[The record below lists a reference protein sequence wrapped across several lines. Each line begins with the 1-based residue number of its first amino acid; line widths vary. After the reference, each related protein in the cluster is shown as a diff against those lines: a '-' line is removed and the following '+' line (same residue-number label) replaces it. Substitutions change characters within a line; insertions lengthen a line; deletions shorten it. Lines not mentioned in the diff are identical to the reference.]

1 MSFHLVEKKLK
12 PFKAKDRLRFVAGGD
27 QRGRPVRKV
36 GLEIFVGTAEMADM
50 RVAVDEA
57 GSDDKSLCIEAPG
70 RRSGGVGCAWP
81 DVAYSSIQDG
91 DFESAQDLSGI
102 DVDELSAGY
111 DQIRLDLAHCPADES
126 LDLYLRAVHRNH
138 LFNISHP
145 DLLYQ
150 KPQVERG
157 SCLEVSFQVIIL
169 LTEFW

>member
-12 PFKAKDRLRFVAGGD
+12 PSKAKARLRFVAGGD
-27 QRGRPVRKV
+27 QRGRPVREI
-36 GLEIFVGTAEMADM
+36 GLEIFVGTAKMADVG
-50 RVAVDEA
+50 VAVDEA
-57 GSDDKSLCIEAPG
+57 GSDDKSLCIESPG
-70 RRSGGVGCAWP
+70 RRSGGVGGARP
-81 DVAYSSIQDG
+81 DVAYPSIQDG

-111 DQIRLDLAHCPADES
+111 DQIRLDLAHRPADEPLDIS
-126 LDLYLRAVHRNH
+126 LGGLHRNH

-157 SCLEVSFQVIIL
+157 SCL
-169 LTEFW
+169 